1 MTKKEI
7 VKRILEIDRK
17 LLESKEYVESKKEHI
32 EKQRPNDL
40 AMIGFTTGQKLGI
53 EHAIGMI
60 ENLMID
66 MGEI

>member
-7 VKRILEIDRK
+7 IKKILEIDKK
-17 LLESKEYVESKKEHI
+17 LLESKKYVEDKKEHI

-53 EHAIGMI
+53 EHAINLI
-60 ENLMID
+60 ESLMID
-66 MGEI
+66 MGEF